1 MNKTEKMKDKIY
13 SLVGNEFELLGEF
26 INYKTKIKLKHNK
39 CGTEF
44 SVSPSS
50 FIHQGTRCAVCNNR
64 VKITEDMFKQRL
76 YNKVENEYIL
86 VGYYKGYQKKVR
98 LKHSCGYT
106 WDTLPANFLNHKARC
121 PKCAGNAKLTNEEF
135 KQKVLDFKGQEYIFR
150 EQYKNSTTP
159 ILCEHNTCGYQW
171 KITPGNFFGGK
182 GCPKCSG
189 SMKLT
194 QDDFDEKVKKLFDNE
209 YIFLEPYVNT
219 MTSILCKHSCGHKWK
234 VRPDNLFQG
243 KRCPL
248 CSNESKGEKFIR
260 EYLENKGI
268 SFETQKTFKD
278 CVYINKLR
286 FDFYLNDFDVLIEYD
301 GEQHF
306 KQINYTKDNS
316 INKENFENTKKRDKI
331 KNDYCK
337 EKNIKLIRIP
347 YTTKEKDI
355 ENIIMSIIESKK

>member
-50 FIHQGTRCAVCNNR
+50 FIH
-64 VKITEDMFKQRL
+64 
-76 YNKVENEYIL
+76 
-86 VGYYKGYQKKVR
+86 
-98 LKHSCGYT
+98 
-106 WDTLPANFLNHKARC
+106 
-121 PKCAGNAKLTNEEF
+121 
-135 KQKVLDFKGQEYIFR
+135 
-150 EQYKNSTTP
+150 
-159 ILCEHNTCGYQW
+159 
-171 KITPGNFFGGK
+171 
-182 GCPKCSG
+182 
-189 SMKLT
+189 
-194 QDDFDEKVKKLFDNE
+194 
-209 YIFLEPYVNT
+209 
-219 MTSILCKHSCGHKWK
+219 
-234 VRPDNLFQG
+234 QG

-337 EKNIKLIRIP
+337 EKKYKVN
-347 YTTKEKDI
+347 KDTLYNKRERDRKYHYVYNRKQEVTQGAI
-355 ENIIMSIIESKK
+355 NE